1 MSASKLKYLFFI
13 RQPYLTKNK
22 PSTVE
27 KTFAIIKP
35 DAVERNLIGKILE
48 RIEREGFRITAM
60 KRILLTLPMA
70 EGFYHVHKE
79 RPFFK
84 DLTEYMCTGPVVLL
98 VLEKEGAI
106 KAWRELMGAT
116 NPADADAGTIRKEF
130 AVDLEKNSVHGSDAP
145 ETAVFEIS
153 YFFNQNEILS

>member
-1 MSASKLKYLFFI
+1 M
-13 RQPYLTKNK
+13 
-22 PSTVE
+22 E

-48 RIEREGFRITAM
+48 RIEGKGFRIVAM
-60 KRILLTLPMA
+60 KRVLLTLPIA
-70 EGFYHVHKE
+70 QGFYHVHKE

-98 VLEKEGAI
+98 VFEKEGAI

-116 NPADADAGTIRKEF
+116 NPADADAGTIRKDF
-130 AVDLEKNSVHGSDAP
+130 AIDLEKNSVHGSDALD
-145 ETAVFEIS
+145 TAAFEIS
-153 YFFNQNEILS
+153 YFFSQTEILS